1 MIVLFFLSASG
12 SHLQFNHNTD
22 VRAPR
27 EFSRQVL
34 CVSRQ
39 VFWHFL
45 FSGRGGS
52 GGAGFVVCLLLVFCL
67 RNVSHIDTFPNCH
80 YLQSLKWP

>member
-1 MIVLFFLSASG
+1 MIFLFFLSAAG

-27 EFSRQVL
+27 EFSRQV
-34 CVSRQ
+34 
-39 VFWHFL
+39 FWHFL
-45 FSGRGGS
+45 FSGLGGS

-80 YLQSLKWP
+80 YLQSLK